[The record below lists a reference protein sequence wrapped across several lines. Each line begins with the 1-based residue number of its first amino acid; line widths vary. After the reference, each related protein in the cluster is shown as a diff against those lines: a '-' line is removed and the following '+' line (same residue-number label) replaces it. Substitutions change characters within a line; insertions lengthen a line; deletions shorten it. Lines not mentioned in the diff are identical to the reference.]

1 MSAASVY
8 IGIDV
13 SQQTLDVAVL
23 PEAATWQ
30 VSYTPAALET
40 LVTRL
45 AALDPACIVVEATGA
60 LERPLVCALTE
71 ATLPVVVV
79 NPRQVRDF
87 AKATGRLAKTD
98 RLDAQVL
105 AQYAAAL
112 QPALRALPDA
122 HQQALHDLVTR
133 RRQVR
138 DMLTAER
145 HRLARVTPA
154 ITGHIQAHIAW
165 LEAHEGQ
172 LAEHIT
178 HAVAAD
184 PTWHQQLLLLTSVPG
199 GGALTATT
207 LLGLLPELGSLTR
220 HQIAALVGVAPL
232 NCDSGKYRG
241 QRVVWGGRA
250 PVRAGLYMA
259 TLVATRFN
267 PTIHA
272 FYQQLRARGKTTK
285 VALTACMRKLL
296 VILNAMMKQQTVWN
310 PELTKIT

>member
-1 MSAASVY
+1 MSVVPVY

-13 SQQTLDVAVL
+13 SQQTLEVAVL
-23 PEAATWQ
+23 PEAAVWQ
-30 VSYTPAALET
+30 VPYTPTGLET
-40 LVTRL
+40 LVGRL
-45 AALDPACIVVEATGA
+45 AALSPVRIVVEATGA
-60 LERPLVCALTE
+60 LERTVVCALTE
-71 ATLPVVVV
+71 ATMPVVVV

-112 QPALRALPDA
+112 QPALRAMPDA

-145 HRLARVTPA
+145 HRLARVTA
-154 ITGHIQAHIAW
+154 SIAQHIQTHIAW
-165 LEAHEGQ
+165 LEDHEAQ
-172 LAEHIT
+172 LAAQIT
-178 HAVAAD
+178 QAVEAD
-184 PTWHQQLLLLTSVPG
+184 PTWHQHLHLLTSVPG
-199 GGALTATT
+199 VGPLTAAS
-207 LLGLLPELGSLTR
+207 LLGLLPELGHLTR

-232 NCDSGKYRG
+232 NCDSGKARG
-241 QRVVWGGRA
+241 QRVIWGGRA
-250 PVRAGLYMA
+250 PVRACLYMA
-259 TLVATRFN
+259 TLVATRWN

-272 FYQQLRARGKTTK
+272 FYHQLRARGKTTK

-296 VILNAMMKQQTVWN
+296 VILNAIIKQQTKWQ
-310 PELTKIT
+310 PELSKIT

>member
-8 IGIDV
+8 LGIDV

-30 VSYTPAALET
+30 VAYTPAALET

-60 LERPLVCALTE
+60 LERSLVCALTE

-98 RLDAQVL
+98 RLDA
-105 AQYAAAL
+105 
-112 QPALRALPDA
+112 
-122 HQQALHDLVTR
+122 HQQALQDLVTR

-199 GGALTATT
+199 VGALTATT
-207 LLGLLPELGSLTR
+207 LLGLLPELGYLTR

>member
-8 IGIDV
+8 LGIDV

-30 VSYTPAALET
+30 VAYTPAALET

-98 RLDAQVL
+98 RLDA
-105 AQYAAAL
+105 
-112 QPALRALPDA
+112 
-122 HQQALHDLVTR
+122 HQQALQDLVTR

-199 GGALTATT
+199 VGALTATT
-207 LLGLLPELGSLTR
+207 LLGLLPELGYLTR